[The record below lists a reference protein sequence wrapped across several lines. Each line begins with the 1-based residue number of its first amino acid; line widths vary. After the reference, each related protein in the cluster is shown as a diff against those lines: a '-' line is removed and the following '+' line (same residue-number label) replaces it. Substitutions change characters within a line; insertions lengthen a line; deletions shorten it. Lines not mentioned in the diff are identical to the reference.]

1 MAFINLNRGRPTS
14 SAPKTGTTQAQAN
27 LARYANDT
35 YRNQQYAQQQVERRA
50 RPQTTYTAGGT
61 TITSRTNSPLTGT
74 IVKNRAT
81 GQTQTLGSI
90 RNGVSS
96 QNFTRTV
103 VSSTVNGIRTIRA
116 GVMKS

>member
-1 MAFINLNRGRPTS
+1 MAFINLNRGRPTQT
-14 SAPKTGTTQAQAN
+14 APKTGTTQAQEN
-27 LARYANDT
+27 MARYDNKN
-35 YRNQQYAQQQVERRA
+35 YRIQQDAQQKLERKA

-61 TITSRTNSPLTGT
+61 TIKSRTNSPLTGT

-81 GQTQTLGSI
+81 GQSQTLASI

-96 QNFTRTV
+96 QNSTKTV
-103 VSSTVNGIRTIRA
+103 VSSTVNGIRTIRV